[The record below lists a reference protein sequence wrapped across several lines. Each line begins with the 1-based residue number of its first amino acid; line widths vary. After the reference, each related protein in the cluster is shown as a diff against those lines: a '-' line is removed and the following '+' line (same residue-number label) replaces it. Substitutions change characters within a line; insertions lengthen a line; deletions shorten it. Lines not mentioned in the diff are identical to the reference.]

1 MSEIK
6 REQLCI
12 LTILG
17 HVKTGV
23 KIVKCNWQII
33 MNFLNYAM
41 NDFNKKMLL
50 LFQTIIQLH
59 RKNIDKMTYI
69 N

>member
-1 MSEIK
+1 MLAIYWKLQLKADLFILLNADKLNIFWVCKTKNMSEIK

-23 KIVKCNWQII
+23 KIVKCN
-33 MNFLNYAM
+33 
-41 NDFNKKMLL
+41 
-50 LFQTIIQLH
+50 
-59 RKNIDKMTYI
+59 
-69 N
+69 

>member
-1 MSEIK
+1 
-6 REQLCI
+6 
-12 LTILG
+12 
-17 HVKTGV
+17 
-23 KIVKCNWQII
+23 

-41 NDFNKKMLL
+41 NGFNKKMLL